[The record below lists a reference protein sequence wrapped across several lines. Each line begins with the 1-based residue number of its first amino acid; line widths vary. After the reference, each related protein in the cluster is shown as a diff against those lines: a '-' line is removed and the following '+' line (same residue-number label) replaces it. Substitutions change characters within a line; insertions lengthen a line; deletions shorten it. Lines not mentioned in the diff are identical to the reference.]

1 MVVRMNWKMLVRYL
15 VVALVVLGL
24 LGNISPACQT
34 NDETECSSEIKKTQT
49 IDGDDEEAGSS
60 EVDLLKD
67 TWLRAFLIF
76 LERLL
81 ERYPIFR
88 EILQM
93 IFA

>member
-24 LGNISPACQT
+24 LGNISLACQT
-34 NDETECSSEIKKTQT
+34 NDEAECSSEIKKTQT

-60 EVDLLKD
+60 EVDVLKD

-76 LERLL
+76 LERLF